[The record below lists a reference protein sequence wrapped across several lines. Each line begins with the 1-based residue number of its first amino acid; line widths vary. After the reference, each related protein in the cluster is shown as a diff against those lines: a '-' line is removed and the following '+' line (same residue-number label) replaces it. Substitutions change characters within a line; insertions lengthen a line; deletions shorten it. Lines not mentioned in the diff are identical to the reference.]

1 MNNYNLREGK
11 ELGIKLK
18 EIENTWLNNNFKIS
32 DDEIKNIVKIK
43 NI

>member
-11 ELGIKLK
+11 ELGIKLR